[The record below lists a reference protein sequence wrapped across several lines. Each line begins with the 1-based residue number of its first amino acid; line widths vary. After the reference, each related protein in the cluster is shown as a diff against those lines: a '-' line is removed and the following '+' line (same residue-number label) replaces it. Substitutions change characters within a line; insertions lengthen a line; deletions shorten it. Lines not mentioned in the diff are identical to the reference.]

1 MINMF
6 LTKKEE
12 QMCDGEFGET
22 VRKSMDI
29 LVALGDIYGASKLV
43 DITSAQ
49 VSGVSY
55 KTIGDAGLEY
65 LQDLAGDDKGVA
77 SVNSSLNP
85 PGTDLDNWEALGFP
99 KEFSVKQNQIVE
111 AYGKLGIS
119 KTCTCTP
126 YLVGN
131 VPRFRDHVS
140 WSESSAV
147 AYVNSVIGAKT
158 NREGGPAALA
168 AAIVGKTPLYGF
180 HLDEN
185 RKANLVV
192 DVETELAGADF
203 GALGYIVG
211 KIVGGGVP
219 YFTLKNIP
227 DNNNLKTLGA
237 ALASSGSVALYHME
251 NVTPEYELAAKS
263 EADDHIT
270 ISEDDFLDT
279 RNKLSTTADEPDL
292 ICLGCP
298 HASLEEIK
306 EVANIVRGKSIK
318 NKLWICTSVSV
329 KATADRMGYTKA
341 IEDAGGNVVC
351 DTCMVVAPIEDM
363 GFEVIGVNSLK
374 LTQESTTTSKYSV
387 EGMGFAIPI
396 EDALSYAGII
406 ESGKSVSR
414 PYLGVSMLD
423 ITDSYYLWQAGI
435 KVPKNVTEGVAVL
448 EVVSSSPAAKAGLQK
463 NDIITKIEDEKIS
476 SVAKLRYELYK
487 HNPGDTIKVTYNRDG
502 KENTAEV
509 TLEESK

>member
-1 MINMF
+1 MF
-6 LTKKEE
+6 LTKKEQE
-12 QMCDGEFGET
+12 MCDGEFGET
-22 VRKSMDI
+22 IRKSMDI

-55 KTIGDAGLEY
+55 KTIGQAGLEY
-65 LQDLAGDDKGVA
+65 LEDLASEEFEYSGINA
-77 SVNSSLNP
+77 SLNP
-85 PGTDLDNWEALGFP
+85 PGTDLDNWKALGFP
-99 KEFSVKQNQIVE
+99 EDFSIKQNHIVD

-147 AYVNSVIGAKT
+147 AYVNSVIGARS

-185 RKANLVV
+185 RKANLIVNV
-192 DVETELAGADF
+192 NSELAGADW

-219 YFTLKNIP
+219 YFKVKNIP
-227 DNNNLKTLGA
+227 TNNDLKTLGA

-251 NVTPEYELAAKS
+251 NVTPEWDINDIEEIEDYVFVSDKDILETRSKLTTTDR
-263 EADDHIT
+263 EA
-270 ISEDDFLDT
+270 
-279 RNKLSTTADEPDL
+279 DL

-306 EVANIVRGKSIK
+306 KVALIVEGKTIK

-329 KATADRMGYTKA
+329 KATADRMGYTEM
-341 IEDAGGNVVC
+341 IESAGGNVVC

-363 GFEVIGVNSLK
+363 GFEVIGVNS
-374 LTQESTTTSKYSV
+374 
-387 EGMGFAIPI
+387 
-396 EDALSYAGII
+396 
-406 ESGKSVSR
+406 
-414 PYLGVSMLD
+414 
-423 ITDSYYLWQAGI
+423 
-435 KVPKNVTEGVAVL
+435 
-448 EVVSSSPAAKAGLQK
+448 AKAANYVPSMCGL
-463 NDIITKIEDEKIS
+463 DVVYDD
-476 SVAKLRYELYK
+476 V
-487 HNPGDTIKVTYNRDG
+487 
-502 KENTAEV
+502 ENLIRFE
-509 TLEESK
+509 

>member
-22 VRKSMDI
+22 IRKSMDI

-55 KTIGDAGLEY
+55 KTIGEAGLEY
-65 LQDLAGDDKGVA
+65 LQDLAGDGLGVA
-77 SVNSSLNP
+77 SVNASLNP
-85 PGTDLDNWEALGFP
+85 PGTDMDNWEELGFP
-99 KEFSVKQNQIVE
+99 REFAVKQNQIVD
-111 AYGKLGIS
+111 AYGDLGIA

-131 VPRFRDHVS
+131 VPRFRDHIS

-147 AYVNSVIGAKT
+147 AYGNSVIGART

-180 HLDEN
+180 HLEQN

-192 DVETELAGADF
+192 NVNTELKGADF
-203 GALGYIVG
+203 GALGYIIG
-211 KIVGGGVP
+211 KVVGGGVP
-219 YFTLKNIP
+219 YFKLQNIP
-227 DNNNLKTLGA
+227 NNNDLKTLGA
-237 ALASSGSVALYHME
+237 ALASSGSVALYHVKD
-251 NVTPEYELAAKS
+251 VTPE
-263 EADDHIT
+263 ADVAGEEDVEDIMF
-270 ISEDDFLDT
+270 ISDKEILET
-279 RNKLSTTADEPDL
+279 REKLTTTDREPDL

-306 EVANIVRGKSIK
+306 NVANIVQGKTIK

-329 KATADRMGYTKA
+329 KATADRMGYTET
-341 IEDAGGNVVC
+341 IERAGGNVVC

-363 GFEVIGVNSLK
+363 GFEVIGVNS
-374 LTQESTTTSKYSV
+374 
-387 EGMGFAIPI
+387 
-396 EDALSYAGII
+396 
-406 ESGKSVSR
+406 
-414 PYLGVSMLD
+414 
-423 ITDSYYLWQAGI
+423 
-435 KVPKNVTEGVAVL
+435 
-448 EVVSSSPAAKAGLQK
+448 AKAANYVPSMCGLDVVY
-463 NDIITKIEDEKIS
+463 ND
-476 SVAKLRYELYK
+476 V
-487 HNPGDTIKVTYNRDG
+487 
-502 KENTAEV
+502 ENLIRFE
-509 TLEESK
+509 

>member
-12 QMCDGEFGET
+12 KMCDGEFGET
-22 VRKSMDI
+22 IRKSMDI

-55 KTIGDAGLEY
+55 KTIGQAGLEY
-65 LQDLAGDDKGVA
+65 LEDLASEEFEYSGINA
-77 SVNSSLNP
+77 SLNP
-85 PGTDLDNWEALGFP
+85 PGTDLDNWKALGFP
-99 KEFSVKQNQIVE
+99 EDFSIKQNQIVD

-131 VPRFRDHVS
+131 VPRFKDHVS

-147 AYVNSVIGAKT
+147 AYVNSVIGARS

-180 HLDEN
+180 HLEQN
-185 RKANLVV
+185 RKANLIVNV
-192 DVETELAGADF
+192 NGELSGADW

-211 KIVGGGVP
+211 KVVGGGVP
-219 YFTLKNIP
+219 YFKVKNTP
-227 DNNNLKTLGA
+227 SNNDLKTLGA

-251 NVTPEYELAAKS
+251 NVTPEWNINDIEEIEDYVFVSDNDILETRAK
-263 EADDHIT
+263 
-270 ISEDDFLDT
+270 L
-279 RNKLSTTADEPDL
+279 TTTDKEPDL

-306 EVANIVRGKSIK
+306 KVAQIVKGKTIK

-329 KATADRMGYTKA
+329 KATADRMGYTEM
-341 IEDAGGNVVC
+341 IESAGGNVVC

-363 GFEVIGVNSLK
+363 GFEVIGVNS
-374 LTQESTTTSKYSV
+374 
-387 EGMGFAIPI
+387 
-396 EDALSYAGII
+396 
-406 ESGKSVSR
+406 
-414 PYLGVSMLD
+414 
-423 ITDSYYLWQAGI
+423 
-435 KVPKNVTEGVAVL
+435 
-448 EVVSSSPAAKAGLQK
+448 AKAANYVPSMCGL
-463 NDIITKIEDEKIS
+463 DVVYDD
-476 SVAKLRYELYK
+476 V
-487 HNPGDTIKVTYNRDG
+487 
-502 KENTAEV
+502 ENLIRFE
-509 TLEESK
+509 